1 MTDHSKM
8 KAADRQK
15 IVKRLITF
23 LKKRYGGGV
32 PKGQKPVMES
42 LLFAA
47 LLEDV
52 PRADAEPAYEALIAG
67 FHEFNEIRVS
77 MVSEIE
83 EVLAPHVSHAGM
95 RGLRVREVLQFA
107 FEKNY
112 DFHLDEIKRLTL
124 DAGLKELDKIPHATA
139 FMKAYAVQNCM
150 GAHVIPLDERTLRML
165 DVLKVCDRPGAADEM
180 KSCVRKSDGLL
191 VAHLLHEAASDS
203 ALNLTTDRDAEPA
216 DAARRL
222 EQAFKPVR
230 KKPKKAVAV
239 SKVVKKPSSA
249 RKPAARGAKPA
260 KAKPSGVKKKVSRPK
275 RVARR

>member
-1 MTDHSKM
+1 M

-23 LKKRYGGGV
+23 LKKRYGGAT

-47 LLEDV
+47 LLEDN
-52 PRADAEPAYEALIAG
+52 PRADAEPAYDALLAG
-67 FHEFNEIRVS
+67 FHEYNEIRVS

-83 EVLAPHVSHAGM
+83 EVLAPHLSHPGI

-112 DFHLDEIKRLTL
+112 DFHLDELKRLTL
-124 DAGLKELDKIPHATA
+124 DGGLKELDKIPHATP
-139 FMKAYAVQNCM
+139 FMKAYAVQNCLV
-150 GAHVIPLDERTLRML
+150 AHVIPLDDRTLRML
-165 DVLKVCDRPGAADEM
+165 DVLKVCDRQGAADEM
-180 KSCVRKSDGLL
+180 KSCVRKSDGVL
-191 VAHLLHEAASDS
+191 VAHLLHEAANDS
-203 ALNLTTDRDAEPA
+203 ALNLTSDRDAEPS

-222 EQAFKPVR
+222 DQAFKPVR
-230 KKPKKAVAV
+230 KKPKKAVAT
-239 SKVVKKPSSA
+239 SKVVKKPSSG
-249 RKPAARGAKPA
+249 RKPAARNSKPA
-260 KAKPSGVKKKVSRPK
+260 KAKQTAVKKKVSRPK